1 MGPFRPESGAYA
13 VTRFAAKTLAHQIK
27 RGRNEPDR
35 HDRCHMIMIKI
46 LPLPLAIA
54 LATPAF
60 AASAPDERTPPR
72 PGDLTTAER
81 ETLIAQIARCVPP
94 INISVRSITTIDLRL
109 NRDGSVSEE
118 SKVVAS
124 PTQAVG
130 RAMLKAAHQ
139 CQPYR
144 LPSQKYENW
153 KDIRVDFDTGPP
165 KRD

>member
-1 MGPFRPESGAYA
+1 M
-13 VTRFAAKTLAHQIK
+13 
-27 RGRNEPDR
+27 
-35 HDRCHMIMIKI
+35 MMIKI

-60 AASAPDERTPPR
+60 AASAPEERTSPTL
-72 PGDLTTAER
+72 PGGLTTAER

-124 PTQAVG
+124 PTEAVG
-130 RAMLKAAHQ
+130 RAMLRAAYQ

-144 LPSQKYENW
+144 LPPQKYEDW
-153 KDIRVDFDTGPP
+153 KEIRVDFDIGPP